1 MCSSFFFFILSK
13 YRWSECLN
21 TNTKQTN
28 DVLIVGAGC
37 IGGAVAGKLGHY
49 NLDIAGQSR

>member
-13 YRWSECLN
+13 YPWSECLN